1 MAAIGVFS
9 DSEGD
14 LEAFDAALKFLAAK
28 GARRFLFAGGR
39 YEDLDEWVKWKREEV
54 RAQSDYSNED
64 FLEDVQRFLIG
75 LDQLDR
81 PAAFGTAYE
90 SIRAIEELTRMKDK
104 ILRAPEKGSLAYQDL
119 SIPNKVMDLLGDT
132 LCCVVHDKNDL
143 SKEDMVNAVVLV
155 HGKEAEPQVVQIGP
169 RIFVSPG
176 RLKGGKRAVVGLLE
190 AADRQLSFS
199 AFTLDGKTIIDRQV
213 LSAGGGK
220 SKVSVK

>member
-14 LEAFDAALKFLAAK
+14 LEVFDAALKFLAAK

-39 YEDLDEWVKWKREEV
+39 YADLDEWVKWKREEV
-54 RAQSDYSNED
+54 REASDYSDGD
-64 FLEDVQRFLIG
+64 FLEDVERFLIG
-75 LDQLDR
+75 LEQVER

-104 ILRAPEKGSLAYQDL
+104 ILRAPEKGSLAYKD
-119 SIPNKVMDLLGDT
+119 SAVPNKVMDLLGDT
-132 LCCVVHDKNDL
+132 LCCLVHDKNDL

-155 HGKEAEPQVVQIGP
+155 HGKEPEPGVVQIGP
-169 RIFVSPG
+169 RTFVSPG
-176 RLKGGKRAVVGLLE
+176 RLKGGKRPIVGLLDVT
-190 AADRQLSFS
+190 DRQLTFS
-199 AFTLDGKTIIDRQV
+199 AFTLDGKTVIDKQV
-213 LSAGGGK
+213 VNTGGK

>member
-1 MAAIGVFS
+1 MAAIGIFS

-14 LEAFDAALKFLAAK
+14 LEAFDAALKLLAAR

-54 RAQSDYSNED
+54 RSKSDYSNHD
-64 FLEDVQRFLIG
+64 FLEDVQRFLVG

-104 ILRAPEKGSLAYQDL
+104 ILRAPEKGSLAYQD
-119 SIPNKVMDLLGDT
+119 SAIPKKVMDLLGDT

-143 SKEDMVNAVVLV
+143 NKEDMVNAVVLV
-155 HGKEAEPQVVQIGP
+155 HGKEPEPQVVQIGP
-169 RIFVSPG
+169 RTFVSPG
-176 RLKGGKRAVVGLLE
+176 RLKGGKRPVVGLLE
-190 AADRQLSFS
+190 ATDRALAFS
-199 AFTLDGKTIIDRQV
+199 AFTLEGKTVIDRQQLTV
-213 LSAGGGK
+213 GGK